1 MLTELRRVESDLR
14 DSLNTVQ
21 SLEKHVDKIQ
31 GDVKKQIQDIKI
43 TVLEMNEKVD
53 AQSTEMRVGDKI
65 ITDTMN
71 DKIAFLKS
79 QMSAFVTKDNLDA
92 VYKRMSGFM
101 TR

>member
-1 MLTELRRVESDLR
+1 
-14 DSLNTVQ
+14 
-21 SLEKHVDKIQ
+21 
-31 GDVKKQIQDIKI
+31 VKKQIQDIKI

-79 QMSAFVTKDNLDA
+79 
-92 VYKRMSGFM
+92 
-101 TR
+101 

>member
-1 MLTELRRVESDLR
+1 MLAEVRRLEGDLR
-14 DSLNTVQ
+14 DNNNTVQ
-21 SLEKHVDKIQ
+21 SLEKHVEKIQ
-31 GDVKKQIQDIKI
+31 SDVRKQIQDIKI
-43 TVLEMNEKVD
+43 SVLEMNEKVD
-53 AQSTEMRVGDKI
+53 SQSTEIRVGDKM